1 MQAGRLRHSVI
12 VQSPGG
18 TRDAVGDVIDSWT
31 SVAMVW
37 ASVEPLSGR
46 EALIAA
52 QLHASTTHKIVIRY
66 QSALSALTAS
76 WRILWGTRAF
86 DITER
91 RNLDER
97 NRTLELICVEGL
109 EV

>member
-31 SVAMVW
+31 SVATVW

-52 QLHASTTHKIVIRY
+52 QLHASTTHKITIRWDT
-66 QSALSALTAS
+66 SLAALAAT
-76 WRILWGTRAF
+76 WRILWGARVF
-86 DITER
+86 DIVEP
-91 RNLDER
+91 RNPDER
-97 NRTLELICVEGL
+97 NRTWELICIEGL
-109 EV
+109 AI

>member
-1 MQAGRLRHSVI
+1 M
-12 VQSPGG
+12 
-18 TRDAVGDVIDSWT
+18 IDSWT
-31 SVAMVW
+31 SVATVW

-66 QSALSALTAS
+66 QSALSALAAS
-76 WRILWGTRAF
+76 WRVLWGARVF
-86 DITER
+86 DIIER

-97 NRTLELICVEGL
+97 KRTLELICVEGL
-109 EV
+109 AI